1 MLGRGR
7 RFVFTIGAIASLG
20 CGLLVLPALVRL
32 PGGLR
37 DVIPALGTAL
47 LVAAIL
53 GATVDAFLKQR
64 LLQDAFVAL
73 FDYLLPETLRG
84 ELGWISEQEF
94 LFERYDFTLTLTPI
108 DDSDLLRASLELQRD
123 LLNITSH
130 TAYWRPCAALDE
142 WFHKEHPSRITAL
155 YCTQDGAT
163 RRDTKINSNEPFM
176 VVAESDWELT
186 FKPRERIA
194 VVFEG
199 EETKHRSDAMFLNIA
214 FASVNPRITVHAPTG
229 VTWRVMFGNRQ
240 QGQLREIG
248 PNTRELPG
256 TLLPGQTVQI
266 RWWQENDVDTAA
278 LGSAALNGK
287 VDNDSITIGTGSR
300 NQSRSDVPT

>member
-1 MLGRGR
+1 MG
-7 RFVFTIGAIASLG
+7 VIALAG
-20 CGLLVLPALVRL
+20 CGLLMLPALAGL
-32 PGGLR
+32 PRVLR
-37 DVIPALGTAL
+37 DVLPALGTAL

-73 FDYLLPETLRG
+73 FGYLLPETLRG

-94 LFERYDFTLTLTPI
+94 LFERYDFTLTLTP
-108 DDSDLLRASLELQRD
+108 DDAGDLLVANLVLQRD

-130 TAYWRPCAALDE
+130 TAHWRPCAALDE
-142 WFHKEHPSRITAL
+142 WFHPGRPSRIIAL
-155 YCTQDGAT
+155 CSTQDGAT
-163 RRDTKINSNEPFM
+163 RNDIKITCEEPFV
-176 VVAESDWELT
+176 VVAEAAQELA
-186 FKPRERIA
+186 FKPGERIT

-199 EETKHRSDAMFLNIA
+199 EETKQLSDAMFLNIA
-214 FASVNPRITVHAPTG
+214 FASVNPRITVRAPQG
-229 VTWRVMFGNRQ
+229 IVWRVMFGNRQ

-266 RWWQENDVDTAA
+266 RWWQDNDVAELSDGMSAPEH
-278 LGSAALNGK
+278 LLSGSGAQAQPGHPP
-287 VDNDSITIGTGSR
+287 TGPQSASR
-300 NQSRSDVPT
+300 APSCF

>member
-1 MLGRGR
+1 M
-7 RFVFTIGAIASLG
+7 GAIALAG
-20 CGLLVLPALVRL
+20 CGLLVLPGLAALPRV
-32 PGGLR
+32 LR
-37 DVIPALGTAL
+37 DVLPALGTAL

-73 FDYLLPETLRG
+73 FGYLLPETLRG

-94 LFERYDFTLTLTPI
+94 LFERYDFTLTLTQ
-108 DDSDLLRASLELQRD
+108 DDAGDLLIASLVLQRD

-130 TAYWRPCAALDE
+130 TAHWRPCAALDE
-142 WFHKEHPSRITAL
+142 WFHPGRPSRIIAL
-155 YCTQDGAT
+155 CSTQDGSTHNDIEIT
-163 RRDTKINSNEPFM
+163 REEPFV
-176 VVAESDWELT
+176 VVAEAAQELA
-186 FKPRERIA
+186 FKPGERIT

-199 EETKHRSDAMFLNIA
+199 EETKQLSDAMFLNIA
-214 FASVNPRITVHAPTG
+214 FASVNPRITVRAPQG
-229 VTWRVMFGNRQ
+229 ILWRVMFGNRQ

-266 RWWQENDVDTAA
+266 RWWQDNDVAEFSD
-278 LGSAALNGK
+278 GMSASRASPVG
-287 VDNDSITIGTGSR
+287 IGATSTTRASSKGP
-300 NQSRSDVPT
+300 QSVLAPTLH